1 MRERCKY
8 CVITLFLLVHLILL
22 TPLAQGQAV
31 HVDAMG
37 SIWLIKENSVNRVD
51 HNGNHLGSYKNLLLG
66 KPTSLDVSDPFRI
79 LVFYKESQNIL
90 LLNNDANIIGQPVN
104 LNELGLGEI
113 ILACRSTR
121 GGVWLYHR
129 VSAEFVRLDQR
140 LVSVVQR
147 IPFSSID
154 NNSHPNHIL
163 QEDGVLFAGMNNKM
177 IYRIDEYGTI
187 LPKLEIPYENTFRI
201 QNDKLL
207 AFHNNQTIGYYL
219 KNPEANPVKYDCP
232 CQALA
237 VILNNHLMC
246 FDGKTFRFCK
256 KNNPLP

>member
-1 MRERCKY
+1 M
-8 CVITLFLLVHLILL
+8 HLILL
-22 TPLAQGQAV
+22 SSLAKGQAV
-31 HVDAMG
+31 QVDVTG
-37 SIWLIKENSVNRVD
+37 SIWLIKENSVNRID
-51 HNGNHLGSYKNLLLG
+51 HNGNLLGSYKNLLLG
-66 KPTSLDVSDPFRI
+66 KPKSLDASDPFRI

-140 LVSVVQR
+140 LVSVVQQ

-154 NNSHPNHIL
+154 NKSHPNHIV
-163 QEDGVLFAGMNNKM
+163 QEDGVLFAGINNEM

-187 LPKLEIPYENTFRI
+187 LPTLEIPYKDAFRI
-201 QNDKLL
+201 HNNKLWVL
-207 AFHNNQTIGYYL
+207 HNNQTIGYNL
-219 KNPEANPVKYDCP
+219 KKPEANPVKYDCP
-232 CQALA
+232 CQALG
-237 VILNNHLMC
+237 VIIDNNLMC
-246 FDGKTFRFCK
+246 FDGKTFQFCK
-256 KNNPLP
+256 KINPLP